1 MKRDKDC
8 TRVTIAENNRVTTL
22 TPPFLP
28 SISHKLRPLR
38 TPRQFSRGDTAGND
52 PRRVHNRN
60 EEPKFGRNNC
70 VATRY
75 PSLDLLTETRCYI
88 DAIIL

>member
-1 MKRDKDC
+1 M
-8 TRVTIAENNRVTTL
+8 
-22 TPPFLP
+22 
-28 SISHKLRPLR
+28 
-38 TPRQFSRGDTAGND
+38 PRQFSRGDTAGND

-70 VATRY
+70 MATRY
-75 PSLDLLTETRCYI
+75 PSLDLLTEARCYI